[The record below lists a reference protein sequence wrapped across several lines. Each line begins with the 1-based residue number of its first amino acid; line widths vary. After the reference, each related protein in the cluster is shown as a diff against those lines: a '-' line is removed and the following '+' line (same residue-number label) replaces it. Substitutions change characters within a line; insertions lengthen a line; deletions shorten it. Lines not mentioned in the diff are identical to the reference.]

1 MADKKMKM
9 CGMILKAKR
18 LKEEKEA
25 EEALEKS
32 LGTAATEET
41 ATDEKQDENDLPN
54 KTRYKPQRQDFCM
67 VYMIRKA
74 SK

>member
-1 MADKKMKM
+1 MADKKTKM
-9 CGMILKAKR
+9 LGMILKAKR

-32 LGTAATEET
+32 LGTATTEEN
-41 ATDEKQDENDLPN
+41 TDEKQDDENEVPN
-54 KTRYKPQRQDFCM
+54 KTRYKPKRQDFCM
-67 VYMIRKA
+67 VYMVRKA

>member
-1 MADKKMKM
+1 MADKKTKM
-9 CGMILKAKR
+9 LGMILKAKR

-41 ATDEKQDENDLPN
+41 VTDEKQDENEVPN
-54 KTRYKPQRQDFCM
+54 KTRYKPKR
-67 VYMIRKA
+67 
-74 SK
+74 